1 MGIDHHDKP
10 TARKE
15 GQCVSRKA
23 AKPAK
28 ESIMEAVPWPS
39 AKANRFLFW
48 NPKDSEIEIS
58 VLEQFLAS
66 CLSRRFL
73 DF

>member
-1 MGIDHHDKP
+1 MSTSSSRNRGE
-10 TARKE
+10 AA
-15 GQCVSRKA
+15 SRKA

-58 VLEQFLAS
+58 VLEQFLAF